1 MTNRE
6 VYQVL
11 ETLGT
16 EELDQEFLILDYD
29 PQQYGKP
36 VLRPVKEAKNIIGD
50 RLFDGYELEKSID
63 VNSIIEAL
71 RSLDKDK
78 RLITEDDLFRIIDGL
93 NYSLNGLKITE
104 NTIAF
109 ILGGQRADD

>member
-11 ETLGT
+11 KTLST

-36 VLRPVKEAKNIIGD
+36 VLRPVEEAKSIIRD
-50 RLFDGYELEKSID
+50 HLFDGYALEKSID
-63 VNSIIEAL
+63 INSIIEAL
-71 RSLDKDK
+71 QSLDKDK
-78 RLITEDDLFRIIDGL
+78 RFITEDDLYRILDGL
-93 NYSLNGLKITE
+93 NFSLNGLEITKD
-104 NTIAF
+104 TIAF
-109 ILGGQRADD
+109 IIGGQRVG

>member
-11 ETLGT
+11 KTLGT
-16 EELDQEFLILDYD
+16 EELDQEFLILDHD

-36 VLRPVKEAKNIIGD
+36 ILRSVKEAKSIIGD
-50 RLFDGYELEKSID
+50 HLIDGYGLEKFMD
-63 VNSIIEAL
+63 VKDLIEAL
-71 RSLDKDK
+71 QSLDKDK
-78 RLITEDDLFRIIDGL
+78 RLITEDDLYRVID
-93 NYSLNGLKITE
+93 SLDFSLKNGSKITQ

-109 ILGGQRADD
+109 ILGDKVVD